1 MCARAQPSILV
12 LVGSDVVL
20 RTIQILAQDR
30 RPEVVAEGAK
40 ILALFTA
47 VAGLTSGIA
56 DNDYLPLAVE
66 SLLLQSHREEVIA
79 AMSVIMYN
87 LLFSL
92 STGAASQ
99 TTILAQSLASP
110 IVGAA
115 VRQLEPSTPKAL
127 LTAARF
133 LNVLASWP
141 EAEFQ
146 AAFLTQLASTDILQ
160 RLEII
165 STLDGVHIQ
174 EERLLLTGTLCGAPI
189 YFGFEDES
197 SDPSV
202 ATIAQRRLELAVP
215 EWQHTFRRD
224 MRITQHSWLDSCVG
238 PSLLG
243 QTDPQLIV
251 PSIRIMHCLLR
262 APDIAIHLAT
272 KRPMPLAFM
281 DAVLTF
287 GAVAASL
294 SLEVFAFYA
303 LRVDSSSNREF
314 CSGTAACM
322 CSLLSHAAF
331 RQHLTR
337 CLYLQLCKTWV
348 CCSLRAPTPW
358 CWLGRWARSG

>member
-1 MCARAQPSILV
+1 MHAQTQPPFFRCFL
-12 LVGSDVVL
+12 VVL
-20 RTIQILAQDR
+20 SGVVQRTIQILAQDR
-30 RPEVVAEGAK
+30 RPEVVTEGAK

-47 VAGLTSGIA
+47 VSGLTGGIA

-79 AMSVIMYN
+79 AMSVVVYN

-92 STGAASQ
+92 STEAASQ
-99 TTILAQSLASP
+99 TTILAQILASP
-110 IVGAA
+110 IVGVA
-115 VRQLEPSTPKAL
+115 VQQLEPSTPKAL

-133 LNVLASWP
+133 LNMLASWP

-146 AAFLTQLASTDILQ
+146 AAFLTQLAATDILQ

-189 YFGFEDES
+189 YFSFEDES
-197 SDPSV
+197 MDPAIV
-202 ATIAQRRLELAVP
+202 AVAQRRLELSVP
-215 EWQHTFRRD
+215 EWQHTFRHD
-224 MRITQHSWLDSCVG
+224 MRITQHSWLNSCVG

-243 QTDPQLIV
+243 QTGHQLII
-251 PSIRIMHCLLR
+251 PSIRIMHSLLR

-287 GAVAASL
+287 GPVAASL

-303 LRVDSSSNREF
+303 LRVDTSSNQQF
-314 CSGTAACM
+314 CSGKAAVPAHW
-322 CSLLSHAAF
+322 SSFISTHF
-331 RQHLTR
+331 F
-337 CLYLQLCKTWV
+337 
-348 CCSLRAPTPW
+348 
-358 CWLGRWARSG
+358 